1 MPRDELKCFL
11 RQGKIARIDVS
22 KILDGNACVRGQSI
36 KVCFFVEDAPLDQ
49 DPVSGNADLARVAFR
64 RGQQRSWKHA
74 AQAIQLDS
82 RPYSARCG
90 WVVARLLKA
99 HTACERGF
107 KTPGRV
113 RQSAETRLRIPA
125 KLPCPPSHGHL
136 TATPRYNGTRI
147 RPRMVYKTRTRNPHM
162 MQPQMV
168 SSFNNR
174 LRNLAFAAASA
185 VWCVA
190 SAASPVQAQGAP
202 AVAPQ
207 PASPPVIVPQPAA
220 PQAVPG
226 FWDPRRRPDRPDLSR
241 LTVIRFLTETDY
253 PPFNFTGP
261 DGNPAGFNVDLARMI
276 CEEIKVACTIQMRR
290 FETLVDAING
300 NRGDAI
306 IASLAVTPQLRAKLD
321 FSDPYYRAP
330 ARFVSRRDAVM
341 AEVRPE
347 YLEGK
352 KVGAIAGSSHEAYLK
367 TLFTDAQLVSF
378 PNDEALR
385 LALRRGEV
393 DFIFGDAISL
403 AFWVNG
409 TDSVDCCAFSGG
421 PFTESRYFGEGV
433 GIGVKRGNDLLRQ
446 ALNWAMFRL
455 WEKGR
460 YTDLWLRYFSVS
472 PF

>member
-1 MPRDELKCFL
+1 
-11 RQGKIARIDVS
+11 
-22 KILDGNACVRGQSI
+22 
-36 KVCFFVEDAPLDQ
+36 
-49 DPVSGNADLARVAFR
+49 
-64 RGQQRSWKHA
+64 
-74 AQAIQLDS
+74 
-82 RPYSARCG
+82 
-90 WVVARLLKA
+90 
-99 HTACERGF
+99 
-107 KTPGRV
+107 
-113 RQSAETRLRIPA
+113 
-125 KLPCPPSHGHL
+125 
-136 TATPRYNGTRI
+136 
-147 RPRMVYKTRTRNPHM
+147 MVYKTGRADPQS
-162 MQPQMV
+162 MQPQMAV
-168 SSFNNR
+168 SFNKR
-174 LRNLAFAAASA
+174 LNKAFRATGLVVWLAAMGAACPAPSA
-185 VWCVA
+185 F
-190 SAASPVQAQGAP
+190 AQGAP
-202 AVAPQ
+202 SVTPQ
-207 PASPPVIVPQPAA
+207 PSSSPAVIPQPAA

-226 FWDPRRRPDRPDLSR
+226 FWDPRRRPDRPDLAR

-367 TLFTDAQLVSF
+367 TLFTDAQIVSF
-378 PNDEALR
+378 PNDEAVR

-393 DFIFGDAISL
+393 DFIFGDAIAL
-403 AFWVNG
+403 AFWING
-409 TDSVDCCAFSGG
+409 TDSAECCAFSGG

-433 GIGVKRGNDLLRQ
+433 GIGVKKGNDLLRQ